1 MFRRF
6 LLVLVLPAG
15 LLGCGTNVEP
25 TGDFNDSGSVPVCC
39 ASNFSGL
46 CCGIDA
52 FAGFNGVQ
60 LSWNSEDEV
69 FAFIDGWILYRAEGD
84 SEPADGDY
92 ERINPELILDR
103 SYLDVL
109 VEEGRTYWYRLASIT
124 PAGVQ
129 SIPTTAISVRP
140 DFEPPEVPTGLTA
153 VVLVVGQVLLE
164 WDASTAS
171 DFDHFNVLRDPEFPD
186 IVFFSVRIPQFFD
199 DSVEGGKT
207 YTYRVTSVD
216 IGVNESAPS
225 DSVVVTVP

>member
-1 MFRRF
+1 MLRQ
-6 LLVLVLPAG
+6 LLLALVLPAG

-25 TGDFNDSGSVPVCC
+25 TGDFNDPGSIPVCC

-46 CCGIDA
+46 CCGVDA
-52 FAGFNGVQ
+52 FAGFNGIQ

-69 FAFIDGWILYRAEGD
+69 FTFIDGWILYRAEGD
-84 SEPADGDY
+84 NEPEDADYGRLNQD
-92 ERINPELILDR
+92 LILER

-129 SIPTTAISVRP
+129 STPTTAVWVRP

-153 VVLVVGQVLLE
+153 VVVVGGQVHLQ
-164 WDASTAS
+164 WDVSIAP
-171 DFDHFNVLRDPEFPD
+171 DFDHFNVFRDPEFPPL
-186 IVFFSVRIPQFFD
+186 VFFSVRIPQLFD
-199 DSVEGGKT
+199 NSVEGGET

-216 IGVNESAPS
+216 IGVNESALS